1 MTEMKVKFKRIIVA
15 IITLAVFLSVTGYAN
30 TTDINPEKEFENGQ
44 TYVVQDLLNYL
55 GLGVRYDDVT
65 RESLYKEGLLKV
77 LDAHPELYEE
87 ILRATLE
94 SIDEHSEYY
103 DAEEAKVLNEEI
115 TGTIVGI
122 GITFQMCPDGVDV
135 RGVIPD
141 TPAAKAGLQVGDVIV
156 SVDDILL
163 EGLNS
168 DTAGSYIRGDEG
180 TSLRAGVKRKNIADI
195 LYLDMVR
202 EKIIGTSVTSQV
214 YEDGAD
220 KLMYIAVYGFVSN
233 TAEMFKAALDSA
245 KEQKINNLI
254 IDVRDNGGGLFDQAI
269 LMADYL
275 VPKGSIITTEDH
287 KLKFLNY
294 VYMAEQEDDGTFDTV
309 VLVNENSASASE
321 VLAAALSENGCAKLV
336 GTKTYGKGTIQTVMP
351 LPYGDCV
358 KYTIGYYL
366 TPKDNNIN
374 KVGLTPDA
382 LVENKEM
389 PLDMSKYTEFGY
401 TQVYKIGDKGPDIKT
416 AKELLNLWG
425 AFEGEISEEY
435 DEELKNAVF
444 LFQSAT
450 QLFPYGVLDLTTQ
463 RELYTRLEKSKVV
476 TDDQLDAAFS
486 YFGMTRKVEE

>member
-1 MTEMKVKFKRIIVA
+1 MTEMKLKFKKII
-15 IITLAVFLSVTGYAN
+15 AVLIAAMVLLSVTGYAQEAN
-30 TTDINPEKEFENGQ
+30 ETPVKEFENGQ
-44 TYVVQDLLNYL
+44 TYVVQDLVDYL

-87 ILRATLE
+87 VLRATLE

-103 DAEEAKVLNEEI
+103 DPEEAKVLNEEI

-135 RGVIPD
+135 RSVIPD

-163 EGLNS
+163 GGLNS
-168 DTAGSYIRGDEG
+168 DTAGSYIRGEEG
-180 TSLRAGVKRKNIADI
+180 TTLRAGIKRKNIADI

-202 EKIIGTSVTSQV
+202 EKIIGTSVTSRV
-214 YEDGAD
+214 FEDGAD

-233 TAEMFKAALDSA
+233 TAETFKAALDDAQS
-245 KEQKINNLI
+245 QKIDKLI
-254 IDVRDNGGGLFDQAI
+254 IDVRDNGGGLLNQAV

-294 VYMAEQEDDGTFDTV
+294 VYKAEQEDTEKFDTV

-321 VLAAALSENGCAKLV
+321 VLAAALSENECAKLI

-351 LPYGDCV
+351 LPYVDCV

-374 KVGLTPDA
+374 GVGLTPDA
-382 LVENKEM
+382 LVENKEA

-401 TQVYKIGDKGPDIKT
+401 TQVYKLGDKGPDIKT

-425 AFEGEISEEY
+425 AFEGEINEEY
-435 DEELKNAVF
+435 DEELEKAVF
-444 LFQSAT
+444 LFQGST
-450 QLFPYGVLDLTTQ
+450 NLFPYGVLDLTTQ
-463 RELYTRLEKSKVV
+463 RELYTRLEKSKVI

-486 YFGMTRKVEE
+486 YFGMTRKIEE